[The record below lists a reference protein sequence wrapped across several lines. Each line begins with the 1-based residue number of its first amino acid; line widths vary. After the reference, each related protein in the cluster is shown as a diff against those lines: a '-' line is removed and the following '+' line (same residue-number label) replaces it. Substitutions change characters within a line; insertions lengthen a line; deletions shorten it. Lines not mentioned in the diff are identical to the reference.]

1 MYFVHFVAIEGD
13 QNDKVVVIGDGVYAI
28 KLTSSFRKKVG
39 PTDIIS
45 VHYKN
50 GRLWPRSMTLAKCNK

>member
-13 QNDKVVVIGDGVYAI
+13 QNDKVVVIGDGVDAI
-28 KLTSSFRKKVG
+28 KLSSSLRKKVG

-45 VHYKN
+45 ISEVK
-50 GRLWPRSMTLAKCNK
+50 SK